1 LFARSIVTAH
11 RARHTQ
17 SSRRSG
23 AARHAGTSSVPATTV
38 RRTQAQRIEETRAA
52 LIGAT
57 IESLAEI
64 GYAATTTREV
74 AERAGV
80 SRGAQTHH
88 FPTKA
93 LLVAA
98 AIEHLFATEGARFR
112 QAFSALPAE
121 QRNLDAA
128 VAMLWQ
134 IAQSPTYGA
143 VLEVMVAARTDHQ
156 LALVVQDVTAT
167 FEQTLVELLIDVF
180 PSVEHDEHLAR
191 TLLDLAF
198 TIVQGAVISRYAGF
212 GDQERTI
219 QLTRAV
225 ASLITPQSGTAIL
238 SALEALDT
246 TSDHATEEP
255 A

>member
-1 LFARSIVTAH
+1 VSTHRSRRSPTTARRSS
-11 RARHTQ
+11 

-23 AARHAGTSSVPATTV
+23 ATRSSTTT
-38 RRTQAQRIEETRAA
+38 RRTQAERIEETRSA
-52 LIGAT
+52 LISAT
-57 IESLAEI
+57 IESLAEV

-98 AIEHLFATEGARFR
+98 TIEHLFATEGARFR
-112 QAFSALPAE
+112 DAFAELPPE
-121 QRNLDAA
+121 ERNLDAA

-134 IAQSPTYGA
+134 IAQGPTYGA
-143 VLEVMVAARTDHQ
+143 VLEVLVAARTDHQ
-156 LALVVQDVTAT
+156 LALVVQPVSAT
-167 FEQTLVELLIDVF
+167 FEQTLVDLLLDVF
-180 PSVEHDEHLAR
+180 PSVEDDEHLAR

-219 QLTRAV
+219 RLTRAV

-238 SALEALDT
+238 SALEALDHT
-246 TSDHATEEP
+246 DPPTRSEEP

>member
-1 LFARSIVTAH
+1 MTAH
-11 RARHTQ
+11 RARRSPATRRSS
-17 SSRRSG
+17 SSRRSS
-23 AARHAGTSSVPATTV
+23 GTSAAGSSTGV
-38 RRTQAQRIEETRAA
+38 RRTQAERIEETRTA

-57 IESLAEI
+57 IESLAEV

-98 AIEHLFATEGARFR
+98 TIEHLFATEGARFR
-112 QAFSALPAE
+112 AAFTDLPSE
-121 QRNLDAA
+121 ERNLEAA
-128 VAMLWQ
+128 VAMLWT
-134 IAQSPTYGA
+134 IAQRPTYGA

-156 LALVVQDVTAT
+156 LAVVVQAVTAT
-167 FEQTLVELLIDVF
+167 FEQELVDLLIDVF
-180 PSVEHDEHLAR
+180 PGVDGDEHLAR

-198 TIVQGAVISRYAGF
+198 TIVQGAVLSSYAGF

-225 ASLITPQSGTAIL
+225 ASLLTPQSGTAIL
-238 SALEALDT
+238 SALEALEP
-246 TSDHATEEP
+246 HPPARRPNEE
-255 A
+255 AQ